1 MVYTHSGYDMETI
14 NPATGE
20 VVNTYEED
28 SASDVDSALGRAEDT
43 FAGWREVPIREREQL
58 IEAAGDVL
66 RENERE
72 YAELMTKEMG
82 KPISQAVAEV
92 QKCQWLCDHYAQY
105 TSQYLE
111 PETHPSPPG
120 TTVKT
125 VHDPIGPVLAVM
137 PWNFPFWQ
145 ALRFAIPYLA
155 AGNVGLL
162 KHASNVPGSAL
173 AIEDIFEEAG
183 FPNGA
188 FQTLLVGSEKI
199 DDILADER
207 VRAATLTGSG
217 PAGRAVASSAGE
229 NLKKTV
235 LELGG
240 SDPYIVLD
248 DADLDAAAE
257 TGAWARNQNGGQSC
271 IAAKR
276 FIVHEA
282 VYEEFLDRLVEEFE
296 ALTIGDPMDEE
307 TDIGPQAQA
316 HLMEELHAQVEQSVD
331 AGSNVVI
338 GGEPLDRDGP
348 FYPPTILTDISQGC
362 PADTE
367 ELFGPVASVFV
378 VADEDAAIETANNTE
393 FGLGASIWTEDRDRG
408 QRVARRIDAGCTYIN
423 QLTKSDPRVPFG
435 GVKSS
440 GYGREL
446 SEAGIKEFVNRKTVW
461 IE

>member
-1 MVYTHSGYDMETI
+1 MVYTNSGYGMETV

-20 VVNTYEED
+20 VVDTYEED

-43 FAGWREVPIREREQL
+43 FSEWREVPIREREQF

-66 RENERE
+66 RKNERA

-82 KPISQAVAEV
+82 KPVSQAVAEV

-120 TTVKT
+120 TTVRT

-173 AIEDIFEEAG
+173 AIEDLFEEAG
-183 FPNGA
+183 FPDGA

-199 DDILADER
+199 DDVLADDR
-207 VRAATLTGSG
+207 VCAATLTGSG

-282 VYEEFLDRLVEEFE
+282 VYDEFLDRLVEEFE
-296 ALTIGDPMDEE
+296 ALTIGDPMDKE
-307 TDIGPQAQA
+307 TDIGPQAQI
-316 HLMEELHAQVEQSVD
+316 HLMEELHEQVEQSVD
-331 AGSNVVI
+331 AGANVVI
-338 GGEPLDRDGP
+338 GGEPLDREGP
-348 FYPPTILTDISQGC
+348 FYPPTILTDIPQGC

-367 ELFGPVASVFV
+367 ELFGPVASVFAV
-378 VADEDAAIETANNTE
+378 EDEDAAIETANDTE
-393 FGLGASIWTEDRDRG
+393 FGLGASIWTEDRNRG

-446 SEAGIKEFVNRKTVW
+446 SEVGIKEFVNRKTVW

>member
-1 MVYTHSGYDMETI
+1 MVYTDIGYNMETV
-14 NPATGE
+14 NPTTGE
-20 VVNTYEED
+20 VVESYDED
-28 SASDVDSALGRAEDT
+28 GTGDIDDALDRAASTFSEWRDVPL
-43 FAGWREVPIREREQL
+43 REREKL

-72 YAELMTKEMG
+72 YAELMTREMG
-82 KPISQAVAEV
+82 KPVSQSVAEI

-111 PETHPSPPG
+111 SETHPSPPG

-125 VHDPIGPVLAVM
+125 VYDPLGPVLAVM

-173 AIEDIFEEAG
+173 AIEEIFEKAG
-183 FPNGA
+183 FPDGA
-188 FQTLLVGSEKI
+188 FQSLLVGSEKI

-207 VRAATLTGSG
+207 IRAATLTGSG
-217 PAGRAVASSAGE
+217 PAGRAVASAAGE

-240 SDPYIVLD
+240 SDPYVVLD
-248 DADLDAAAE
+248 DADVDAAAE
-257 TGAWARNQNGGQSC
+257 TGARARNQNGGQSC

-282 VYEEFLDRLVEEFE
+282 VYDEFLDQLVEEFE

-316 HLMEELHAQVEQSVD
+316 HLMEELHQQVEQSVD
-331 AGSNVVI
+331 AGANVVI
-338 GGEPLDRDGP
+338 GGTPLDRDGP
-348 FYPPTILTDISQGC
+348 FYPPTILTGIPQGS

-367 ELFGPVASVFV
+367 ELFGPVASVFSV
-378 VADEDAAIETANNTE
+378 TDEDAAVETANDTE

-435 GVKSS
+435 GVKNS
-440 GYGREL
+440 GSTLR
-446 SEAGIKEFVNRKTVW
+446 
-461 IE
+461 

>member
-1 MVYTHSGYDMETI
+1 MTYTISGYVMETV

-20 VVNTYEED
+20 VVDSYEED
-28 SASDVDSALGRAEDT
+28 SASDVDSALARAEDT
-43 FAGWREVPIREREQL
+43 FAEWREVPIREREQL
-58 IEAAGDVL
+58 IAAAGDVL

-72 YAELMTKEMG
+72 YAELMTEEMG
-82 KPISQAVAEV
+82 KPISQALGEV
-92 QKCQWLCDHYAQY
+92 QKCQWLCDHYAQH
-105 TSQYLE
+105 TSEYLE
-111 PETHPSPPG
+111 AETHPSPPG

-125 VHDPIGPVLAVM
+125 VYDPMGPVLAVM

-145 ALRFAIPYLA
+145 AMRFAVPYLA

-162 KHASNVPGSAL
+162 KHASNVPGCAL
-173 AIEDIFEEAG
+173 AIEEIFEEAG
-183 FPNGA
+183 FPEGA
-188 FQTLLVGSEKI
+188 FQTLLVGSEKV
-199 DDILADER
+199 DDVLADDR

-240 SDPYIVLD
+240 SDPFVVLD
-248 DADLDAAAE
+248 DADVDAAAE

-276 FIVHEA
+276 FIVHEDI
-282 VYEEFLDRLVEEFE
+282 YDEFLDRFVEECE
-296 ALTIGDPMDEE
+296 ALTVGDPTDEE
-307 TDIGPQAQA
+307 TDVGPQAQS
-316 HLMEELHAQVEQSVD
+316 HLMEELHEQVEESVD
-331 AGSNVVI
+331 AGANVVI
-338 GGEPLDRDGP
+338 GGEPLDREGP
-348 FYPPTILTDISQGC
+348 FYPPTVLTDVPEGS
-362 PADTE
+362 PADSQ
-367 ELFGPVASVFV
+367 ELFGPVASVYSV
-378 VADEDAAIETANNTE
+378 EDEAAAIEKANDTE
-393 FGLGASIWTEDRDRG
+393 FGLGASIWTEDRERG

-435 GVKSS
+435 GVKNS